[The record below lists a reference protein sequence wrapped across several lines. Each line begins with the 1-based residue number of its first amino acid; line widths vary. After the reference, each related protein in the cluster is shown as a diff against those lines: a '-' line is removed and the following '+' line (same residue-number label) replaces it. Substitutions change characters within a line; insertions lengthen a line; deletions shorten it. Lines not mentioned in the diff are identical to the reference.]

1 MNKKSDREALR
12 ELISDPKNQSK
23 MGRLRGLF
31 DEIETA
37 KAAGIK
43 NSKILETLNAQ
54 GLDLNLNTFETMLYN
69 IRKERKRKLNK
80 TTAAAPQDNRA
91 EKELH
96 NSNKTTEEIVTINK
110 NNNKDHEDLSGLTD
124 KQRRERIADKYMNKG
139 TKNPILQKIL
149 DKKKES

>member
-1 MNKKSDREALR
+1 
-12 ELISDPKNQSK
+12 

-43 NSKILETLNAQ
+43 NSKILATLNAQ

-80 TTAAAPQDNRA
+80 TMAATSVDNTP
-91 EKELH
+91 EKEVH
-96 NSNKTTEEIVTINK
+96 NRNKTMDDIAAINK
-110 NNNKDHEDLSGLTD
+110 NNNADHEDLSGLTD
-124 KQRRERIADKYMNKG
+124 KQRRERVADHYMNKG
-139 TKNPILQKIL
+139 TNNPLLQKIL
-149 DKKKES
+149 DKKKRPIKS

>member
-12 ELISDPKNQSK
+12 ELISEPKNQSK

-80 TTAAAPQDNRA
+80 TTAATPVDNKLENERR
-91 EKELH
+91 
-96 NSNKTTEEIVTINK
+96 NPNKTMEDIAAINK
-110 NNNKDHEDLSGLTD
+110 DKNEDNEDLSGLTA

-139 TKNPILQKIL
+139 TNNPLLQKIL